1 MARHGS
7 AFCLY
12 FMDDFA
18 VDRHDLALHH
28 NAVADEAM
36 RRVYVLLVDQAVRY
50 FVRAASQTFWTASFD
65 TV

>member
-18 VDRHDLALHH
+18 VDLHDLALHQ
-28 NAVADEAM
+28 NATADEAM
-36 RRVYVLLVDQAVRY
+36 RRDPIERGVYMFFL
-50 FVRAASQTFWTASFD
+50 WIK
-65 TV
+65 